1 MVNISIMNIVVAGVG
16 YVGLVTGLCLAKL
29 GHTIQFLD
37 VDSNKIKS
45 LKNKEIPFYEPD
57 LEDLL
62 YEQNV
67 SDNVSFYDEYK
78 NVNWENLDVFM
89 ICVQTPASPEGSIDT
104 SFMNKVFSDLD
115 SYISSDTIIC
125 IKSTIHPSAIDSF
138 LNESSSFSE
147 RIVFNPEFLK
157 EGTAIYDF
165 FNPDRII
172 VGSENLSNS
181 KKIALL
187 YEQISKEIIF
197 TDPISSQLIKYL
209 SNSYLPMRL
218 SFANEASRLITT
230 LGGNLSEVL
239 NGVGLDSR
247 IGQSYLRPSP
257 GWGGSCFPKD
267 LKEIQNLANSN
278 SLEMPLIEMVSHSNL
293 IHMQWFAKNLITIM
307 NGKSLKNIILI
318 GASFKENTDD
328 YRHSPSLLIYRHL
341 RDESIKVYIYEK
353 EIMLDKEFE
362 TISNFKEDSLVVE
375 MFPLAKDIKDKYLNE
390 LNNFQNY
397 YYYNYWEE

>member
-45 LKNKEIPFYEPD
+45 LKNKEIPFYEPG

-67 SDNVSFYDEYK
+67 TDNISFYDEYK

-172 VGSENLSNS
+172 VGSENSSNS
-181 KKIALL
+181 KKLH
-187 YEQISKEIIF
+187 YF
-197 TDPISSQLIKYL
+197 
-209 SNSYLPMRL
+209 
-218 SFANEASRLITT
+218 
-230 LGGNLSEVL
+230 
-239 NGVGLDSR
+239 
-247 IGQSYLRPSP
+247 
-257 GWGGSCFPKD
+257 
-267 LKEIQNLANSN
+267 
-278 SLEMPLIEMVSHSNL
+278 
-293 IHMQWFAKNLITIM
+293 M
-307 NGKSLKNIILI
+307 NK
-318 GASFKENTDD
+318 
-328 YRHSPSLLIYRHL
+328 
-341 RDESIKVYIYEK
+341 
-353 EIMLDKEFE
+353 
-362 TISNFKEDSLVVE
+362 
-375 MFPLAKDIKDKYLNE
+375 
-390 LNNFQNY
+390 FQKK
-397 YYYNYWEE
+397 

>member
-172 VGSENLSNS
+172 VGSENSSNS

-278 SLEMPLIEMVSHSNL
+278 SLQLPLIEMVSHSNF

-307 NGKSLKNIILI
+307 NDKSLKNIILI

-328 YRHSPSLLIYRHL
+328 YRHSPSLLIYRYL
-341 RDESIKVYIYEK
+341 RDESIEVYIYEK

>member
-45 LKNKEIPFYEPD
+45 LKNKEIPFYEPG

-67 SDNVSFYDEYK
+67 TDNVSFYDEYK
-78 NVNWENLDVFM
+78 NVIWENLDVFM

-172 VGSENLSNS
+172 VGSENSSNS

-307 NGKSLKNIILI
+307 NDKSLKNIILI

-328 YRHSPSLLIYRHL
+328 L
-341 RDESIKVYIYEK
+341 
-353 EIMLDKEFE
+353 
-362 TISNFKEDSLVVE
+362 
-375 MFPLAKDIKDKYLNE
+375 
-390 LNNFQNY
+390 
-397 YYYNYWEE
+397 